1 MCLLLLG
8 KDGRMTR
15 VRKTHGEGFKFKV
28 ALAALKGDRTL
39 GELSREYA
47 ISVGAIQKWREQLEG
62 GGKSLFADKRRRSGT
77 ADERTVAKLHEKVG
91 ELTMERDFLKKALES

>member
-1 MCLLLLG
+1 
-8 KDGRMTR
+8 MTR

-47 ISVGAIQKWREQLEG
+47 VSVGAIQKWRDQLEC
-62 GGKSLFADKRRRSGT
+62 GGK
-77 ADERTVAKLHEKVG
+77 
-91 ELTMERDFLKKALES
+91 

>member
-1 MCLLLLG
+1 
-8 KDGRMTR
+8 MTR
-15 VRKTHGEGFKFKV
+15 VSKTHGEGFKFKV

-47 ISVGAIQKWREQLEG
+47 VSVGAIQKWRDQLEC

-77 ADERTVAKLHEKVG
+77 ADERTIAKLHEKIG
-91 ELTMERDFLKKALES
+91 ELTMERDFLKKHWRAEP

>member
-1 MCLLLLG
+1 
-8 KDGRMTR
+8 MTR

-47 ISVGAIQKWREQLEG
+47 VSVGAIQKWRDHVG
-62 GGKSLFADKRRRSGT
+62 ARAFSPTSAAGRGRRMSGPSPSCMRRS
-77 ADERTVAKLHEKVG
+77 A
-91 ELTMERDFLKKALES
+91 S

>member
-1 MCLLLLG
+1 
-8 KDGRMTR
+8 MTR
-15 VRKTHGEGFKFKV
+15 VRKTHGEGCKFKV

-47 ISVGAIQKWREQLEG
+47 VSVGAIQKWRDRLEG
-62 GGKSLFADKRRRSGT
+62 GGKSLFADNRRRSGT
-77 ADERTVAKLHEKVG
+77 ADERAVAKLHEKIG